1 MGKPVAAETIVYDNL
16 KALINQRYQCIIHVA
31 SRSKSVT
38 LKSVDYFIAKSTRKK
53 KKEKKKKSGMNRF
66 TLKNRDEAVACGKVL
81 GDCNA
86 RINIRSNSIS

>member
-53 KKEKKKKSGMNRF
+53 KKEKKSGMNRF